1 MSGLSTEQEL
11 IQLRKRARR
20 RLVGAVVLVSVSTIV
35 LWNIVGAIPDQ
46 KMKPEA
52 IAVIGQTATQAA
64 SAPLAATHTD
74 ASDAIASAAPAASS
88 PTEIVASLPNLDE
101 AVLPADVAPAT
112 AAPKLIAPQT
122 VATPVKPVPKAETIV
137 RAEVAKPVVK
147 AEVAKPAPVER
158 DPLAILEGRDTHAPA
173 KAEAPKSGRF
183 MVQLAALGDPAKVD
197 ALRERLA
204 ANGMSAQFSQVKTSK
219 GDVVRVRM
227 GPYASQAEAQ
237 AALAR
242 LSKAGVSGM
251 VVSAK

>member
-1 MSGLSTEQEL
+1 MSGLSREQEL

-35 LWNIVGAIPDQ
+35 LWNIVGAIPEQ

-52 IAVIGQTATQAA
+52 IAVTGQTAPQAA
-64 SAPLAATHTD
+64 SVPLAATHTD
-74 ASDAIASAAPAASS
+74 ASAPLVDAEHAASS
-88 PTEIVASLPNLDE
+88 PTEIVATLPNMDG
-101 AVLPADVAPAT
+101 AALPADVAPV
-112 AAPKLIAPQT
+112 APPKVIAPL
-122 VATPVKPVPKAETIV
+122 PVLAPTKPAPKAEPVIKPEAV
-137 RAEVAKPVVK
+137 KPVVK
-147 AEVAKPAPVER
+147 ADVVKPAPVER

-183 MVQLAALGDPAKVD
+183 MVQLAALGDPAKVE
-197 ALRERLA
+197 ALRQRLA
-204 ANGMSAQFSQVKTSK
+204 ANGMSAQFSKVKTSK
-219 GDVVRVRM
+219 GEVVRVRM

-242 LSKAGVSGM
+242 LTKAGVSGM